1 MKKFLLL
8 FILMAALSIH
18 AQKYD
23 KILSA
28 NNWKVVK
35 LAGQKAPEGLT
46 MIFNFKGSKMTIG
59 SEYNKVTYFF
69 QIDKKNIIIRSE
81 GKKNIWKIVKLNKNE
96 FIFNDENNAQIELVK
111 TDEDFPALSMKKEEE
126 ENFLPPPP
134 PPPPPYPDDEENDN
148 ETALV
153 DEENTKEPEIFAIVD
168 EQPYFPGCGDI
179 LDKTERQKCS
189 DKNMVQFLGQNAG
202 YPEAAREAGFE
213 GTVFIRFVVETDGSI
228 SNVEVLKDQTPGGGL
243 KEAALSAV
251 EAMNEMPGKWK
262 PGMQRGNPVRVRVV
276 VPVKFKLADDDI
288 ITYSI
293 ETDYKAKGNEAN
305 LLEGVWRLTFIN
317 SIEIPEQDN
326 LRLEFKS
333 NSDLIFSNNEG
344 IAEKSK
350 WKLSKGSKKIEII
363 DADAS
368 ATDFWGI
375 KFLSKDEAILIDV
388 EIGEMRLK
396 KSK

>member
-1 MKKFLLL
+1 
-8 FILMAALSIH
+8 
-18 AQKYD
+18 
-23 KILSA
+23 
-28 NNWKVVK
+28 
-35 LAGQKAPEGLT
+35 
-46 MIFNFKGSKMTIG
+46 
-59 SEYNKVTYFF
+59 
-69 QIDKKNIIIRSE
+69 
-81 GKKNIWKIVKLNKNE
+81 
-96 FIFNDENNAQIELVK
+96 
-111 TDEDFPALSMKKEEE
+111 
-126 ENFLPPPP
+126 
-134 PPPPPYPDDEENDN
+134 
-148 ETALV
+148 
-153 DEENTKEPEIFAIVD
+153 
-168 EQPYFPGCGDI
+168 
-179 LDKTERQKCS
+179 
-189 DKNMVQFLGQNAG
+189 MVQFLGQNAG
-202 YPEAAREAGFE
+202 YPETAREAGFE

-251 EAMNEMPGKWK
+251 EAMNEMPGKWN

-276 VPVKFKLADDDI
+276 VPVKFKLTDDDI

-305 LLEGVWRLTFIN
+305 LLEGVWQLTFIN